1 MTTSLQNVIFYHHM
15 YTCCDKSPMQLNE
28 RCNVQLEKQFYQIN
42 VLISLYFMCRC
53 CHNISQYVEMFNVIL
68 FGMIYT
74 YSSKDVVI
82 LYDMCTCALV
92 VILITLCRDL
102 VINYH
107 VIVI

>member
-1 MTTSLQNVIFYHHM
+1 
-15 YTCCDKSPMQLNE
+15 MQLNE
-28 RCNVQLEKQFYQIN
+28 RCNVKQFYQIN

-74 YSSKDVVI
+74 YLSKDVVI
-82 LYDMCTCALV
+82 LYDMCTCAL